1 MRPLVI
7 ALPAAALALLCASAP
22 LAAHGGIW
30 RPPSGGPTGPSGAG
44 APTTPGGGGGP
55 ATPGGRKASADLD
68 RWEAWW
74 YFQREAYLPR
84 HTVARHERD
93 LTTAAGSLL
102 GRGNNGAPPTSA
114 LLPDEARATVL
125 PVLLAALKDG
135 NSEIVDAAAIA
146 LGRSVETDACGPF
159 LDPLEKTL
167 GHKVRSPQQ
176 AAALALG
183 MLAAPEAAA
192 ILREVVSDST
202 AGRAA
207 VGVSG
212 PIDDLL
218 RGLAALALGF
228 CDDKESVT
236 LLAKIA
242 RAPTTSRDLAGS
254 AILGIGL
261 HEKQSAFATVELVK
275 LLEDATLDREVR
287 AQVPIALQRLD
298 GARALLPKML
308 ELFKDPRTQN
318 DVARSLAIALGNVA
332 LPEEG
337 EIVEALLAAARH
349 HDDPPTRH
357 FAILAL
363 GRLFE
368 RAGPLNKDGEALRT
382 KVHGEFMSMVRD
394 TSRRTTRPYAA
405 LGLALIGRGERSAA
419 AAAGGDGKPSL
430 MTAASIKLLN
440 QGFLFENEPSLRGA
454 FTIALGLIGANE
466 SAGALRIELDS
477 TQIPQLRGYLATALA
492 LMHDEAAIP
501 RLREL
506 LEDRSVSPDLRIDVA
521 RALGILGDRGFEPR
535 LLELLGEADDIP
547 RAAAFAKA
555 LGLLGSRRS
564 VEALIALAQ
573 RHDLP
578 NVRRAFAIVALGL
591 LAEKTEMPWN
601 VRYLIDAN
609 FTTPLRPLLE
619 IYDIL

>member
-1 MRPLVI
+1 MRALVI
-7 ALPAAALALLCASAP
+7 ALPAAALSLAILSAP
-22 LAAHGGIW
+22 LCAHGGVW
-30 RPPSGGPTGPSGAG
+30 RPAGGGPTQPGGAG
-44 APTTPGGGGGP
+44 SPTTPGGGGP
-55 ATPGGRKASADLD
+55 ATMGGRKASSDLD

-84 HTVARHERD
+84 HTVARHERE
-93 LTTAAGSLL
+93 LTSAAGSLV
-102 GRGNNGAPPTSA
+102 GRGNLGTPPTSA
-114 LLPDEARATVL
+114 LLPEETRAMVL

-146 LGRSVETDACGPF
+146 LGRSVETEASGPF

-212 PIDDLL
+212 PVDELL

-228 CDDKESVT
+228 CDDRESVT

-242 RAPTTSRDLAGS
+242 RAPESARDLAGS

-261 HEKQSAFATVELVK
+261 HQKQSAFATVELVK
-275 LLEDATLDREVR
+275 LLEDVALDREVR
-287 AQVPIALQRLD
+287 AQVPIALQRLE

-332 LPEEG
+332 LPDEAEV
-337 EIVEALLAAARH
+337 VEALLAASRH
-349 HDDPPTRH
+349 HDDPLTRH
-357 FAILAL
+357 FSILAL

-368 RAGPLNKDGEALRT
+368 RAGPLTKDGETLRA
-382 KVHGEFMSMVRD
+382 KVHAEFLAAAKD
-394 TSRRTTRPYAA
+394 PSRRSTRPYAA
-405 LGLALIGRGERSAA
+405 LALALIGRGERNTA
-419 AAAGGDGKPSL
+419 AAAGGDGKTSL
-430 MTAASIKLLN
+430 ATAASIRVLN
-440 QGFLFENEPSLRGA
+440 QGFLFENDPSLRGA
-454 FTIALGLIGANE
+454 FTIALGLIGASE
-466 SAGALRIELDS
+466 SAKALRIELEA
-477 TQIPQLRGYLATALA
+477 TQIPSLRGHLATALA

-501 RLREL
+501 KLREL
-506 LEDRSVSPDLRIDVA
+506 LEDRSVSPELRIDAA
-521 RALGILGDRGFEPR
+521 RALGMLGDRGFEPR
-535 LLELLGEADDIP
+535 LIELLGEADDIP

-564 VEALIALAQ
+564 ADSLIALAQ

-578 NVRRAFAIVALGL
+578 SVRRAFAIVALGL
-591 LAEKTEMPWN
+591 LAEKSEQPWN

-609 FTTPLRPLLE
+609 FTTPLRPLME
-619 IYDIL
+619 VFDIL

>member
-1 MRPLVI
+1 MRALVI
-7 ALPAAALALLCASAP
+7 ALPAAALSLALLSGP
-22 LAAHGGIW
+22 LCAHGGVW
-30 RPPSGGPTGPSGAG
+30 RPVGGGPTQPGGAG
-44 APTTPGGGGGP
+44 APTTPGGGGP
-55 ATPGGRKASADLD
+55 ATAGGRKASSDLD

-84 HTVARHERD
+84 HTVARHDRE
-93 LTTAAGSLL
+93 LTSAAGSLV
-102 GRGNNGAPPTSA
+102 GRGNIGMPPTSP
-114 LLPDEARATVL
+114 LLPEETRATVL

-146 LGRSVETDACGPF
+146 LGRSVETDASGPF

-192 ILREVVSDST
+192 VLREVVSDST

-212 PIDDLL
+212 PVDELL

-228 CDDKESVT
+228 CNDRESVA

-242 RAPTTSRDLAGS
+242 RAPESGRDLAGS
-254 AILGIGL
+254 AVLGIGL
-261 HEKQSAFATVELVK
+261 HQKQSAFATVELVK
-275 LLEDATLDREVR
+275 LLEDVALDREVR

-332 LPEEG
+332 LPEEA
-337 EIVEALLAAARH
+337 EVVEALLAASRH
-349 HDDPPTRH
+349 HDDPLTRH

-368 RAGPLNKDGEALRT
+368 RAGPLTKEGEALRA
-382 KVHGEFMSMVRD
+382 KVHAEFLTAAKD
-394 TSRRTTRPYAA
+394 ASRRSTRPYAA
-405 LGLALIGRGERSAA
+405 LALALIGRGEQSTA
-419 AAAGGDGKPSL
+419 AAAGGDGKTSL
-430 MTAASIKLLN
+430 ATAASIRVLN
-440 QGFLFENEPSLRGA
+440 QGFLFENDPSLRGA
-454 FTIALGLIGANE
+454 FTIALGLIGATE
-466 SAGALRIELDS
+466 SAKALRIELES
-477 TQIPQLRGYLATALA
+477 TQIPQLRGHLATALA
-492 LMHDEAAIP
+492 LMHDEAAVP
-501 RLREL
+501 KLREL
-506 LEDRSVSPDLRIDVA
+506 LEDRSVSPELRIDAA
-521 RALGILGDRGFEPR
+521 RALGMLGDRGFEPR
-535 LLELLGEADDIP
+535 LIELLGEADDIP

-564 VEALIALAQ
+564 ADSLIALAQ

-591 LAEKTEMPWN
+591 LAEKSEQPWN

-609 FTTPLRPLLE
+609 FTTPLRPLME
-619 IYDIL
+619 VFDIL